1 MIINHNLRANF
12 VHRQLQKSTWNL
24 DKTTQ
29 KLSSGE
35 RINSAADDASG
46 LAVSERMRTQIS
58 GLKQA
63 EQNAQSGLSF
73 SQVAEASMNQV
84 NQILQ
89 RVRVLAVQSANG
101 IYSDLDRQ
109 MIQLEVSQL
118 VDEVDRISS
127 QAQFNRM
134 KMLTGNFAKGSK
146 VGSMFFHVGPNKNQR
161 IRGYIAT
168 MSAKA
173 LQLEDNTGRNVSI
186 STVSKANNV
195 IGIVDAAL
203 DKINR
208 NRAELG
214 AQSNR
219 MTVTLQ
225 TIQDTY
231 EAMVSAESR
240 IRDTDIAYEIINFT
254 RHKMLLQSGTAMLA
268 QANLE
273 PHLALQLLD

>member
-12 VHRQLQKSTWNL
+12 VHRQMQKTSWDL
-24 DKTTQ
+24 DKSTQ

-35 RINSAADDASG
+35 RINSAGDDASG
-46 LAVSERMRTQIS
+46 LAVSERMRTQIR

-63 EQNAQSGLSF
+63 ERNAQSGLSF

-89 RVRVLAVQSANG
+89 RIRVLSVQSANG

-118 VDEVDRISS
+118 VEEVDRISS
-127 QAQFNRM
+127 QAQFNRL
-134 KMLTGNFAKGSK
+134 KMLTGRFSK
-146 VGSMFFHVGPNKNQR
+146 DSKIGSMFFHVGPNKNQR
-161 IRGYIAT
+161 IRAYIAT
-168 MSAKA
+168 MSARA
-173 LQLEDNTGRNVSI
+173 LNLTDAARKNISI
-186 STVSKANNV
+186 SNVGAANNTLGV
-195 IGIVDAAL
+195 IDQAL

-219 MTVTLQ
+219 MMITLQ
-225 TIQDTY
+225 SIQDTY
-231 EAMVSAESR
+231 ESMVAAESR
-240 IRDTDIAYEIINFT
+240 IRDTDVAFEIINFT
-254 RHKMLLQSGTAMLA
+254 RNKILLQSSTAMLA

-273 PHLALQLLD
+273 PHLALQLLE